1 VPRVRVPALLLLA
14 LAVGPGC
21 GGRPPA
27 RPDGAVVVVVDA
39 LRADHLGCY
48 GYQRPTSP
56 SIDALAAGGTRFVQ
70 AISPAPW
77 TLPAMATLW
86 TGLLPAVHGAMQA
99 SDMHAWMADRSTF
112 RPTSVLDASRTTL
125 AEVLRDHGFAT
136 AAFVG
141 GSYPSAV
148 FGMAQGFETFVDE
161 GLFGPRMQVEAL
173 WRWLDTERPTRFFAY
188 LHMMSVHSPYQPPVA
203 DLHAMPHDGTRAAE
217 VRALLAE
224 EQRRWAAVDFD
235 PEYAGTI
242 DGSWTTLE
250 KIRRSGHLPP
260 ERDVT
265 HLAAL
270 YDRGIRYT
278 DHWIGEVAAGL
289 EARGLS
295 GSTMVV
301 VTADHGEELG
311 DHGRLEHTR
320 TFYEE
325 MMRVPLVVVAPGLG
339 AGRVVQAQVGLVDL
353 FPTLLDL
360 LAVPY
365 DGPVQGISLLPALE
379 GKPLPEREMVGEA
392 SQVSGLRAL
401 RSPTH
406 KYVAGSQGEELYDLR
421 DDPAERRNL
430 CLPDPGACA
439 PFRERLRARE
449 EESAALLARSGL
461 PPPPDAAIDAEM
473 RQRLRALGYAN

>member
-1 VPRVRVPALLLLA
+1 VHRVPALLLIA
-14 LAVGPGC
+14 LVVAAGC
-21 GGRPPA
+21 NRGGGPA
-27 RPDGAVVVVVDA
+27 RPDSVVVVVVDA

-56 SIDALAAGGTRFVQ
+56 SIDALAARGTRFAQ

-77 TLPAMATLW
+77 TLPAVSTLW

-99 SDMHAWMADRSTF
+99 SDMHAWMADRSGF

-173 WRWLDTERPTRFFAY
+173 WKWLDAARPARFLAY

-203 DLHAMPHDGTRAAE
+203 DPHAMPSGSRAAE

-224 EQRRWAAVDFD
+224 ERRQWAAVDFD
-235 PEYAGTI
+235 PDYAGTI
-242 DGSWTTLE
+242 DGSWGTME
-250 KIRRSGHLPP
+250 RIRHSGRLPP
-260 ERDVT
+260 ERDLA
-265 HLAAL
+265 HLVAL
-270 YDRGIRYT
+270 YDQGIRYT
-278 DHWIGEVAAGL
+278 DHWIGELAVGL

-295 GSTMVV
+295 GSTVVV
-301 VTADHGEELG
+301 VTADHGEEFG

-325 MMRVPLVVVAPGLG
+325 MMRVPLVIADPGLG
-339 AGRVVQAQVGLVDL
+339 AGRIVEAQVGLVDL

-360 LAVPY
+360 LAVRY
-365 DGPVQGISLLPALE
+365 EGLVQGISLRPALE
-379 GKPLPEREMVGEA
+379 GRPLPEREMVGEA

-401 RSPTH
+401 RTSTH
-406 KYVAGSQGEELYDLR
+406 KYVVGIQGEELYDLS
-421 DDPAERRNL
+421 DDPGERRNL
-430 CLPDPGACA
+430 CRPDPAPCA
-439 PFRERLRARE
+439 SFRARLRARE
-449 EESAALLARSGL
+449 DESAAFLARSGL
-461 PPPPDAAIDAEM
+461 PPPPAAVIDAGM
-473 RQRLRALGYAN
+473 RQRLRALGYD